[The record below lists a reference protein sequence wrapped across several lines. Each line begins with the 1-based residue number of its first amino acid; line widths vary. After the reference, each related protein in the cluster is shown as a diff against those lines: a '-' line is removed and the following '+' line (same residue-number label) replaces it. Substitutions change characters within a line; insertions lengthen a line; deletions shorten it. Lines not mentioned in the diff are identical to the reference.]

1 MRCNIT
7 GGTWVTLLCFFI
19 GIAQRSYA
27 QLPLQQ
33 AITLTLHHYP
43 TLKVK
48 RSLSEASVAHTNDVN
63 HQWWPSMKVLDE
75 ANVGTDNGIYGSYFP
90 MSTIP
95 STSGGIRDGNR
106 SDAVSGNIALAQLQ
120 WEVFNFGAYRSK
132 REEALQ
138 QQKVYSFD
146 ADITANDLTVSVIQ
160 DYMRMLQYYSLMRIQ
175 EDNIARTRSVQQAVT
190 VIVLHGLKP
199 GVDSSI
205 AAAEL
210 SKARLNYLDM
220 QNGYNQVRMH
230 LGILTGLDST
240 AILPDTMY
248 NTGLLQLLESAID
261 TVKVEEEHPALQY
274 YNALF
279 MQQKKHEE
287 VIRKETM
294 PKVSLMAAG
303 WMRGSSIQYNDVY
316 NKNLWSGLGY
326 SRRNYLAGVSLVYN
340 FTDIGHTRD
349 KMREQRIR
357 TQAAAEQLETSHTVL
372 DNQLMQAQINIRTSM
387 DKLREM
393 PAQLNAARAAAMQ
406 KMALYKGGLTNI
418 IEVTNALYVLNRAET
433 DLIQTHNAA
442 WQALFMQAFAS
453 NHLQQL
459 VQHLESA
466 RKN

>member
-1 MRCNIT
+1 MTI
-7 GGTWVTLLCFFI
+7 
-19 GIAQRSYA
+19 RSYA

-33 AITLTLHHYP
+33 AITLTLQHYP

-48 RSLSEASVAHTNDVN
+48 RALSEAAVAHSTDVN
-63 HQWWPSMKVLDE
+63 HQWWPSMKLLDE
-75 ANVGTDNGIYGSYFP
+75 VNAGTDNGIYGSYFP

-95 STSGGIRDGNR
+95 STSGGIRDANR
-106 SDAVSGNIALAQLQ
+106 SEVMSGNIALAQMQ
-120 WEVFNFGAYRSK
+120 WEVYNFGAYRSK

-138 QQKVYSFD
+138 QQKVYTSD

-160 DYMRMLQYYSLMRIQ
+160 DYLRLLQYYAMMRIQ
-175 EDNIARTRSVQQAVT
+175 ADNIARTRSVLQAVT

-205 AAAEL
+205 ATAEL

-230 LGILTGLDST
+230 LGILTGLDSSV
-240 AILPDTMY
+240 IIPDTLY
-248 NTGLLQLLESAID
+248 NGGLVQMLENATD
-261 TVKVEEEHPALQY
+261 TAVVQQEHPALQF

-279 MQQKKHEE
+279 QQQKKHED
-287 VIRKETM
+287 VIRKDAL
-294 PKVSLMAAG
+294 PKVSLMVAG
-303 WMRGSSIQYNDVY
+303 WMRGSSTQYNDIF
-316 NKNLWSGLGY
+316 NKNLLSGIGY
-326 SRRNYLAGVSLVYN
+326 SRYNYLAGVSVAYN

-349 KMREQRIR
+349 KMREQRLR
-357 TQAAAEQLETSHTVL
+357 TQAAESQLEASHTLL
-372 DNQLMQAQINIRTSM
+372 DNQLMQAQINIHTAM
-387 DKLREM
+387 DKLFEM

-433 DLIQTHNAA
+433 DLVQTHNAA
-442 WQALFMQAFAS
+442 WQALFMEAFAS

-459 VQHLESA
+459 VQQLETA
-466 RKN
+466 RRQ

>member
-1 MRCNIT
+1 MRYNIIA
-7 GGTWVTLLCFFI
+7 GTLLCFFI
-19 GIAQRSYA
+19 SVARQSCA

-33 AITLTLHHYP
+33 AITLTLQHYP

-48 RSLSEASVAHTNDVN
+48 RSLSEAAAAHTRDVS

-75 ANVGTDNGIYGSYFP
+75 ANVGTDNGLYGSYFP
-90 MSTIP
+90 MGTIP
-95 STSGGIRDGNR
+95 STSGGIRANNR

-138 QQKVYSFD
+138 QQQVYSSD
-146 ADITANDLTVSVIQ
+146 ADITANDLTVSVIR
-160 DYMRMLQYYSLMRIQ
+160 DYMSMLQYYSLMRIQ
-175 EDNIARTRSVQQAVT
+175 KDNIARTHSVQQAVT
-190 VIVLHGLKP
+190 LIVLHGLKP

-220 QNGYNQVRMH
+220 QNGYNQARMH
-230 LGILTGLDST
+230 LGILTGLDSA
-240 AILPDTMY
+240 AILPDTLY
-248 NTGLLQLLESAID
+248 NAGLLRLLENVTD
-261 TVKVEEEHPALQY
+261 TVHVEDEHPALQY
-274 YNALF
+274 YSALF

-303 WMRGSSIQYNDVY
+303 WMRGSSIQYDDMY

-349 KMREQRIR
+349 RMREQRIR
-357 TQAAAEQLETSHTVL
+357 TRAAQEQLEASHTML
-372 DNQLMQAQINIRTSM
+372 DNQLMQSQINIRTAM
-387 DKLREM
+387 EKLREM

-406 KMALYKGGLTNI
+406 KMALYKGGLSNI

-433 DLIQTHNAA
+433 DLIQTQQTA

-459 VQHLESA
+459 VQELNH
-466 RKN
+466 

>member
-7 GGTWVTLLCFFI
+7 AGTWVILLCLVI
-19 GIAQRSYA
+19 GIVPGSFA

-33 AITLTLHHYP
+33 AITLTLQHYP

-48 RSLSEASVAHTNDVN
+48 KSLSEAAGAHTTDVK

-75 ANVGTDNGIYGSYFP
+75 VNAGTDNGIYGSYFP

-95 STSGGIRDGNR
+95 STSGGIREDNR
-106 SDAVSGNIALAQLQ
+106 SEIMSGNIALAQMQ
-120 WEVFNFGAYRSK
+120 WEVYNFGAYRSK

-138 QQKVYSFD
+138 QQKVYGAD

-160 DYMRMLQYYSLMRIQ
+160 DYIRMLQYYALMRIQ
-175 EDNIARTRSVQQAVT
+175 ADNIARTKSVQQAVT

-240 AILPDTMY
+240 AIQPDTLY
-248 NTGLLQLLESAID
+248 NKGLLQLLESASD
-261 TVKVEEEHPALQY
+261 TVAVQPEHPALQY

-279 MQQKKHEE
+279 NQQKKHED
-287 VIRKETM
+287 VIRKDAL

-303 WMRGSSIQYNDVY
+303 WMRGSSTQYNDIS
-316 NKNLWSGLGY
+316 KPFLSGIGY
-326 SRRNYLAGVSLVYN
+326 SRYNYLAGVSIAYN

-357 TQAAAEQLETSHTVL
+357 TQAAENQLEASHTML
-372 DNQLMQAQINIRTSM
+372 DNQLMQAQIDIRTAM
-387 DKLREM
+387 DKLLEM

-418 IEVTNALYVLNRAET
+418 IEVTSALYVLNRAET
-433 DLIQTHNAA
+433 DLVQTHNAA

-453 NHLQQL
+453 NHIQQL
-459 VQHLESA
+459 VQNLESA
-466 RKN
+466 KN

>member
-7 GGTWVTLLCFFI
+7 AGTWVTLLCLFT
-19 GIAQRSYA
+19 GIAPHSYA

-33 AITLTLHHYP
+33 AITLTLQHYP
-43 TLKVK
+43 ALKVK
-48 RSLSEASVAHTNDVN
+48 KSLSAASAAHTTDVN

-75 ANVGTDNGIYGSYFP
+75 ANLGTDNGLYGSYFP

-132 REEALQ
+132 RAEALQ
-138 QQKVYSFD
+138 QQKVYSAD

-160 DYMRMLQYYSLMRIQ
+160 DYMSMLQYYALMRIQ
-175 EDNIARTRSVQQAVT
+175 ADNISRTRAVQQAVT
-190 VIVLHGLKP
+190 LIVLHGLKP
-199 GVDSSI
+199 GVDSSV

-248 NTGLLQLLESAID
+248 NTGLLQLLAGVTD
-261 TVKVEEEHPALQY
+261 TIQVEEAHPALQY

-287 VIRKETM
+287 VILKETM

-303 WMRGSSIQYNDVY
+303 WMRGSSIQYNDAY

-326 SRRNYLAGVSLVYN
+326 SRRNYLAGVSMVYN

-349 KMREQRIR
+349 RMREQRIR
-357 TQAAAEQLETSHTVL
+357 TQAAEEQLEASHTLL
-372 DNQLMQAQINIRTSM
+372 DNQLMQAQINIRTAM

-406 KMALYKGGLTNI
+406 KMALYKGGLSNI

-459 VQHLESA
+459 VEHLEAA